1 MILVMPGKIQR
12 EGACEEGEKK
22 TKNKGTWVVFN
33 ILFVN
38 YFAGNKNVLIFASR
52 FKEKWTLFSI

>member
-1 MILVMPGKIQR
+1 MPFLLKNR
-12 EGACEEGEKK
+12 GAY
-22 TKNKGTWVVFN
+22 VVFN

-52 FKEKWTLFSI
+52 FKEKWR